1 MSKTNRK
8 EPPQQRQ
15 PRPSPKPTKRRR
27 QWEAMELPNLE
38 PRPLEAPA
46 WKPMG

>member
-8 EPPQQRQ
+8 EPPPQ
-15 PRPSPKPTKRRR
+15 PRQSRPKQSKRRK

-38 PRPLEAPA
+38 PRPLEIPA